1 MRDTPPRRR
10 ASPEDAEKLLALTDI
25 ASSGYV
31 RNVLGKSTPTGMT
44 VEDFNVSRT
53 NSADSGLSYSKLW
66 VAEIDGSVAGFIAI
80 DQNFEDPEPIEA

>member
-25 ASSGYV
+25 ASSGFV

-44 VEDFNVSRT
+44 VEDFIVSRT

-80 DQNFEDPEPIEA
+80 DQKFEDPEPIEA